1 MYDLIETIVDDID
14 ANQTDSEMGK
24 LTLINKLNEN
34 INIANEELHYAILQ
48 SIEESIKIDRFIRT
62 FNKAMSLKKHRNKI
76 PMEEFL
82 SNIK

>member
-1 MYDLIETIVDDID
+1 MIETIVDDID
-14 ANQTDSEMGK
+14 TNQADSKMGK

-34 INIANEELHYAILQ
+34 INIANEDLHYAILQ
-48 SIEESIKIDRFIRT
+48 SIEESIKIDRFIRIL
-62 FNKAMSLKKHRNKI
+62 NKAMSLKKHRNKI